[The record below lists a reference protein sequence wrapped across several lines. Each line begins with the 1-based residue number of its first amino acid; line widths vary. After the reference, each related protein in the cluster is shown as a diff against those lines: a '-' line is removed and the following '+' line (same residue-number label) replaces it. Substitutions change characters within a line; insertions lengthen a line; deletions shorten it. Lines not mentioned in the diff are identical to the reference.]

1 MLKKTEELNRKI
13 DEMVDSIDPDDIEMV
28 NYMKQEVQN
37 LEDEREMA
45 IARICFIRMQ
55 IEGEKPTQYFCKMN
69 KKIQAKAQFEEILLE
84 EVDKNG
90 KEVTRVIKDQ
100 DEIEKE
106 VRKFYSNLY
115 KEGRTCVDK
124 ETIIRNIETV
134 TKIDEEDIKRLDT
147 EITEEEVS
155 CTLKNTKNNVAPG
168 PGGFGGAFYKV
179 FWKYFKKI
187 VVPYPELRPKL

>member
-1 MLKKTEELNRKI
+1 MA
-13 DEMVDSIDPDDIEMV
+13 DSIEPEDIEVV

-37 LEDEREMA
+37 LEDEQEL
-45 IARICFIRMQ
+45 ARARKSFVKMQ

-69 KKIQAKAQFEEILLE
+69 RKIRAKAQFEEILLE
-84 EVDKNG
+84 DFDKNG
-90 KEVTRVIKDQ
+90 KEVTKVIKDQ

-106 VRKFYSNLY
+106 VRKFYSNLF

-124 ETIIRNIETV
+124 ETIIRNIETM
-134 TKIDEEDIKRLDT
+134 TKVDEESIERLDN

-179 FWKYFKKI
+179 FWKYLKQI
-187 VVPYPELRPKL
+187 VVGAIKEVYEN